1 MRCMAAVVVTL
12 LTASCSKS
20 DGQICI
26 DNYMDMFD
34 RANPDATSKHRA
46 AFKRLIIVK
55 CTDPG

>member
-1 MRCMAAVVVTL
+1 MAAVVVTL